1 MKVFKFGSLALALA
15 LSACGGDNGSA
26 SSSAQ
31 TDDTAAPEDTKT
43 GVFTDSAVANIQYQ
57 TETQSGFT
65 NALGEYEYVEGET
78 VTFSIGG
85 IELPPVP
92 ATGRVTP
99 ADMTAV
105 ESSTDQLTNILRLLQ
120 SLDEDGN
127 PDNGIT
133 ITAETH
139 TALENALLVVDQ
151 PAAEFEAQFANEVAT
166 TVSKTLISAE
176 EAEAHFYA
184 SQKADLRG
192 SWVFVEPAGESS
204 NGQGP
209 DGEEVNVLTFLDGGT
224 YILAHKYGNDDQGA
238 ATAEWGTY
246 TWDPATGALTVT
258 VLGESEGGEGGLCPG
273 LAVDVGDCT
282 ETVQLVGDELH
293 FGSEAAAATPFQS
306 IEDAGNP
313 YVGAWYLP
321 EGEGFNVLTILD
333 DSHYVIAHNANG
345 EVYAGD
351 DLVAVSSE
359 WGTYS
364 VASGSFQVTGVE
376 KETDG
381 PGGLY
386 DASGTGGVSA
396 ASEVTAYGDLQL
408 EPSGDAMI
416 ALRKVGRF
424 SVELS
429 DLAGNTSSIIVE
441 RTGDRFAN
449 GVSKAFEF
457 DLVGENDAA
466 EVTLESN
473 ATGSVTYLAD
483 NESTLID
490 AWSVNAAGT
499 LAYEETNPA
508 DSSTGSWVFAP
519 IKTGDGKEWALVD
532 FRHIDGTTESLLGFY
547 ISELK
552 PLPQ

>member
-1 MKVFKFGSLALALA
+1 MKVIKFGSLALAVA
-15 LSACGGDNGSA
+15 LSGCGGSG
-26 SSSAQ
+26 SSSS
-31 TDDTAAPEDTKT
+31 TTVTEDTTTPENTKT
-43 GVFTDSAVANIQYQ
+43 GIFTDSAVANIRYQ
-57 TETQSGFT
+57 TATQSDFT
-65 NALGEYEYVEGET
+65 SALGEYEYVEGET

-99 ADMTAV
+99 ADMTAE
-105 ESSTDQLTNILRLLQ
+105 ESSADQLTNILRLLQ

-139 TALENALLVVDQ
+139 AALENTLLVVDQ
-151 PAAEFEAQFANEVAT
+151 SAAEFETQFTNEVT
-166 TVSKTLISAE
+166 TAVNKTLISAE

-184 SQKADLRG
+184 SQHADLRG

-209 DGEEVNVLTFLDGGT
+209 DGEEINILTFLDDGT
-224 YILAHKYGNDDQGA
+224 YIIAHKYGNDDQGA
-238 ATAEWGTY
+238 ATAEWGNY
-246 TWDPATGALTVT
+246 TWNPATGEMIIS

-273 LAVDVGDCT
+273 LAADLGDCT

-306 IEDAGNP
+306 INDASNT

-321 EGEGFNVLTILD
+321 EGENFNVLTILD

-345 EVYAGD
+345 EVYTGD
-351 DLVAVSSE
+351 DLVEVSSE

-364 VASGSFQVTGVE
+364 VSNGSFQVTDIE
-376 KETDG
+376 TETDG

-386 DASGTGGVSA
+386 DANGAGGLNA
-396 ASEVTAYGDLQL
+396 ASEVTRYGDLQL
-408 EPSGDAMI
+408 EPAGDGVI
-416 ALRKVGRF
+416 ALRRVGRF

-429 DLAGNTSSIIVE
+429 DLAGNTSSILVE
-441 RTGDRFAN
+441 RTGGVFAN
-449 GVSKAFEF
+449 GTDKSFEF
-457 DLVGENDAA
+457 DLVGEGAAA
-466 EVTLESN
+466 EVILSGS
-473 ATGSVTYLAD
+473 TGSVTYLAD
-483 NESTLID
+483 NEETVID
-490 AWSVNAAGT
+490 FWTVSAGGT
-499 LAYEETNPA
+499 LVYEETNPD

-519 IKTGDGKEWALVD
+519 IKTADGKEWALVD
-532 FRHIDGTTESLLGFY
+532 FRHIDGGTENLLGFFV
-547 ISELK
+547 SELR
-552 PLPQ
+552 PLP

>member
-1 MKVFKFGSLALALA
+1 MKVIKFGSLALVLA
-15 LSACGGDNGSA
+15 LSGCGGSG
-26 SSSAQ
+26 SSS
-31 TDDTAAPEDTKT
+31 TTVTEDTTTPENTKT
-43 GVFTDSAVANIQYQ
+43 GVFTDSAVANIRYQ
-57 TETQSGFT
+57 TETQSDFT

-85 IELPPVP
+85 IELPPVT
-92 ATGRVTP
+92 ATGRITP
-99 ADMTAV
+99 ADMTADT
-105 ESSTDQLTNILRLLQ
+105 SSPDQLTNILRLLQ

-133 ITAETH
+133 ITADTH
-139 TALENALLVVDQ
+139 TALENALLEVDQ
-151 PAAEFEAQFANEVAT
+151 PAAEFETQFANEV
-166 TVSKTLISAE
+166 TVSVNKTLISAE
-176 EAEAHFYA
+176 EAVAHFYA
-184 SQKADLRG
+184 SQQADLRG
-192 SWVFVEPAGESS
+192 SWIFVEPDGESS

-209 DGEEVNVLTFLDGGT
+209 NGEEINVLTFLGDGT

-246 TWDPATGALTVT
+246 TWDPATGELNVT

-273 LAVDVGDCT
+273 LGDCT

-306 IEDAGNP
+306 IEDASNP

-333 DSHYVIAHNANG
+333 DSHYVIAHNTNG
-345 EVYAGD
+345 EVYTGD

-364 VASGSFQVTGVE
+364 ATDGSFQVSAVE
-376 KETDG
+376 TETDG

-386 DASGTGGVSA
+386 DASGAGGLSA
-396 ASEVTAYGDLQL
+396 ASAVTAYGDLQL
-408 EPSGDAMI
+408 EPEGDAVV
-416 ALRKVGRF
+416 AFRRVGRF

-429 DLAGNTSSIIVE
+429 DLAGNTSSILVE
-441 RTGDRFAN
+441 RAGGVFAD

-457 DLVGENDAA
+457 DLEGEGAAA
-466 EVTLESN
+466 EVVLASGD
-473 ATGSVTYLAD
+473 TGSVTYLAD
-483 NESTLID
+483 NEQTVID
-490 AWSVNAAGT
+490 FWKVNAGGT
-499 LAYEETNPA
+499 LVYEETNPS

-519 IKTGDGKEWALVD
+519 IRTADGKEWALVD
-532 FRHIDGTTESLLGFY
+532 FRHIDGGTDSLLGFFV
-547 ISELK
+547 SELR
-552 PLPQ
+552 PLP